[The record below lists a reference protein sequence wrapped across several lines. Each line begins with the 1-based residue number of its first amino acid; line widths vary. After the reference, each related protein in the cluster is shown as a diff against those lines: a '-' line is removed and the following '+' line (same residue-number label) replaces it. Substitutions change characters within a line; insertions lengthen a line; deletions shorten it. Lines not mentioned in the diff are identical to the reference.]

1 MCSSDPAT
9 KAVPTQRRCVA
20 VSESIRTKVRGVWLV
35 GGESEEDYL
44 H

>member
-1 MCSSDPAT
+1 MCLSDPAT

-20 VSESIRTKVRGVWLV
+20 VSESIRTKVPDAWLV
-35 GGESEEDYL
+35 GGERKEHYL